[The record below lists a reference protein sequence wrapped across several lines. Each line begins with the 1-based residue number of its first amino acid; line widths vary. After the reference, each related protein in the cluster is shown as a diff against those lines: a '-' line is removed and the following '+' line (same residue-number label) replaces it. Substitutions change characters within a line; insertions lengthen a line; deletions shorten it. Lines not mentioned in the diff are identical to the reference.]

1 MKTIPK
7 IDRVRLGQLLP
18 GALLKLGSQIVTFDG
33 CRVALDYKHR
43 PTRFVEYTGPD
54 GCQRRFDEDVVL
66 QSATEHLDAE
76 ACAFCSKFRT
86 PEDRKA
92 VSIQM
97 YRGSE
102 RHIFCVDGP
111 CAEAYQATIK
121 RPLTRPTRQN
131 VRRSP
136 WGA

>member
-33 CRVALDYKHR
+33 CRVALDYQHR

-54 GCQRRFDEDVVL
+54 GCQRRFDESVVL
-66 QSATEHLDAE
+66 QSATEDLDAE
-76 ACAFCSKFRT
+76 ACAFCGKFRA
-86 PEDRKA
+86 PEDRR
-92 VSIQM
+92 VVNVQM
-97 YRGSE
+97 YRRTE
-102 RHIFCVDGP
+102 RHIFCVEGG

-121 RPLTRPTRQN
+121 RPPVRTARQN

-136 WGA
+136 WGV

>member
-33 CRVALDYKHR
+33 CRDDVDYKQR

-76 ACAFCSKFRT
+76 ACAFCGKFRE

-92 VSIQM
+92 VSIKM
-97 YRGSE
+97 YRRTE

-121 RPLTRPTRQN
+121 RPPARPPRQN

-136 WGA
+136 FWK

>member
-7 IDRVRLGQLLP
+7 IDRERLGQLLP

-33 CRVALDYKHR
+33 YRDDVDYQQR
-43 PTRFVEYTGPD
+43 PTRFVEYTGSD
-54 GCQRRFDEDVVL
+54 GCRRRFDEAIVL

-76 ACAFCSKFRT
+76 MCAFCGKFRA
-86 PEDRKA
+86 PGDLQD

-102 RHIFCVDGP
+102 RHVFCSEGR
-111 CAEAYQATIK
+111 CAESYQLTIK
-121 RPLTRPTRQN
+121 RPVTRHTRQN

-136 WGA
+136 FWK